1 MNTIRIFRH
10 IDCEGPAYLQTL
22 LQEKGIAFELVRIDE
37 FEPINTSLD
46 HIGGLIFM
54 GGSMSVN
61 DPLEW
66 IDQEVALIQ
75 QAVQQ
80 NIPVLGVCLGSQLLA
95 KALGS
100 RIYPGPCM
108 EIGWYPVNCIAGHPL
123 TAELPEQIDVFHW
136 HGETFDL
143 PAEAHLLFS
152 NERYQNQGF
161 AVGPHLG
168 LQFHVEM
175 EAVLVREWIRR
186 NPADLERRCEH
197 AHDADAILRNL
208 DTRISKMQ
216 TSARTLFDNWLRNC
230 KLNTFAA

>member
-1 MNTIRIFRH
+1 MNSIRIFRH
-10 IDCEGPAYLQTL
+10 LDCEGPAYLQTL
-22 LQEKGIAFELVRIDE
+22 LEEKVIPFELVRIDE
-37 FEPINTSLD
+37 YEPVNMQLD
-46 HIGGLIFM
+46 QVAGLIFM

-66 IDQEVALIQ
+66 IAQEVNLIKK
-75 QAVQQ
+75 AVQQ

-108 EIGWYPVNCIAGHPL
+108 EIGWYPVNCITSHPL
-123 TAELPEQIDVFHW
+123 TAELPEQMEVFHW

-143 PAEAHLLFS
+143 PKGANLLFS
-152 NERYQNQGF
+152 NERYHHQGF

-175 EAVLVREWIRR
+175 QAELVREWIRR

-197 AHDADAILRNL
+197 AHDADAILRDL
-208 DTRISKMQ
+208 DRRIAGLQ
-216 TSARTLFDNWLRNC
+216 TLARSLFDNWLRNC
-230 KLNTFAA
+230 KLG

>member
-1 MNTIRIFRH
+1 MNSIRIFRH

-22 LQEKGIAFELVRIDE
+22 LEEKAIDFELVRIE
-37 FEPINTSLD
+37 AYEPVKMQLENVA
-46 HIGGLIFM
+46 GLIFM

-61 DPLEW
+61 DPLDW
-66 IDQEVALIQ
+66 IAQEVALIQ

-80 NIPVLGVCLGSQLLA
+80 KIPVLGVCLGSQLLV
-95 KALGS
+95 KALGARVYS
-100 RIYPGPCM
+100 GPCM
-108 EIGWYPVNCIAGHPL
+108 EIGWYPVNCITSHPL
-123 TAELPEQIDVFHW
+123 TAGLPEQVDVFHW

-143 PAEAHLLFS
+143 PKDAHLLFS

-175 EAVLVREWIRR
+175 QAEVVREWIRR

-197 AHDADAILRNL
+197 AHDADAILRDL
-208 DTRISKMQ
+208 DTRIAGLQ
-216 TSARTLFDNWLRNC
+216 GTARILFDNWLRNC
-230 KLNTFAA
+230 QLG

>member
-1 MNTIRIFRH
+1 MNIIRIFRH
-10 IDCEGPAYLQTL
+10 IDCEGPAFLQTI
-22 LQEKGIAFELVRIDE
+22 LQEKNIGFELLRIDAFEPV
-37 FEPINTSLD
+37 NMSLD
-46 HIGGLIFM
+46 HVAGLIFM

-66 IDQEVALIQ
+66 IAQEVALIQ
-75 QAVQQ
+75 NAVQQ

-108 EIGWYPVNCIAGHPL
+108 EIGWYPVNTIAGHAL
-123 TAELPEQIDVFHW
+123 TAGLPEQPGVFHW
-136 HGETFDL
+136 HGETFEL
-143 PAEAHLLFS
+143 PKGASLLFS
-152 NERYQNQGF
+152 NARYQNQGF

-175 EAVLVREWIRR
+175 EADLVREWIRR

-197 AHDADAILRNL
+197 AHDANAILSDL
-208 DTRISKMQ
+208 DARIRRMQ
-216 TSARTLFDNWLRNC
+216 AVARILFDNWLRNC
-230 KLNTFAA
+230 RLNPATT

>member
-22 LQEKGIAFELVRIDE
+22 LQEKNILSELVRIDE
-37 FEPINTSLD
+37 FEAINTSLD
-46 HIGGLIFM
+46 HVAGLIFM

-61 DPLEW
+61 DPLAW
-66 IDQEVALIQ
+66 IDLELALIQ
-75 QAVQQ
+75 QAVQEQ
-80 NIPVLGVCLGSQLLA
+80 IPVLGVCLGSQLLA

-108 EIGWYPVNCIAGHPL
+108 EIGWYPINCITSHPL
-123 TAELPEQIDVFHW
+123 TVGLPEQFEVFHW

-143 PAEAHLLFS
+143 PKDAQLLFS

-168 LQFHVEM
+168 LQCHIEM
-175 EAVLVREWIRR
+175 EAEQVREWIRR

-197 AHDADAILRNL
+197 AHDAAAILTDL
-208 DTRISKMQ
+208 DTRVAGLQSQ
-216 TSARTLFDNWLRNC
+216 ARILFDNWLRNC
-230 KLNTFAA
+230 KLD

>member
-1 MNTIRIFRH
+1 MNCIRIFRH

-22 LQEKGIAFELVRIDE
+22 LQERDIAVELVRIDE
-37 FEPINTSLD
+37 FEPVNMQLN
-46 HIGGLIFM
+46 HVAGLIFM

-61 DPLEW
+61 DPLAW
-66 IDQEVALIQ
+66 IEDELKLIR

-108 EIGWYPVNCIAGHPL
+108 EIGWYPVDCITTHPL
-123 TAELPEQIDVFHW
+123 TAGLPKEFEVFHW

-143 PAEAHLLFS
+143 PKDATLLFS
-152 NERYQNQGF
+152 NDRYQNQGF

-175 EAVLVREWIRR
+175 EAELVCEWIRR
-186 NPADLERRCEH
+186 NPADLERRCEA
-197 AHDADAILRNL
+197 AHDAAAIQTELETHIANMQAVA
-208 DTRISKMQ
+208 RI
-216 TSARTLFDNWLRNC
+216 LLDNWLRNC
-230 KLNTFAA
+230 QLT

>member
-1 MNTIRIFRH
+1 MNSIRIFRH
-10 IDCEGPAYLQTL
+10 IDCEGPAYLQTM
-22 LQEKGIAFELVRIDE
+22 LQEKNILFELVRIDE
-37 FEPINTSLD
+37 FEPVKTSLD
-46 HIGGLIFM
+46 HVAGLIFM
-54 GGSMSVN
+54 GGTMSVN

-66 IDQEVALIQ
+66 IAQEVALIQ

-108 EIGWYPVNCIAGHPL
+108 EIGWYPVNCITRHPVTAG
-123 TAELPEQIDVFHW
+123 LPQQIDVFHW

-143 PAEAHLLFS
+143 PKEAQLLFS
-152 NERYQNQGF
+152 NERYLNQGF

-175 EAVLVREWIRR
+175 ESELVREWFRR

-197 AHDADAILRNL
+197 AHDANAILSDL
-208 DTRISKMQ
+208 DTRIAKMQ
-216 TSARTLFDNWLRNC
+216 TAAHILFDNWLRNC
-230 KLNTFAA
+230 KLNTFTA

>member
-1 MNTIRIFRH
+1 MNSIRIFRH

-22 LQEKGIAFELVRIDE
+22 LQEKNIAFELIRIDA
-37 FEPINTSLD
+37 FESVKQSLD
-46 HIGGLIFM
+46 HVAGLIFM

-108 EIGWYPVNCIAGHPL
+108 EIGWYPVNCITGHPL
-123 TAELPEQIDVFHW
+123 TADLPEQIDVFHW

-143 PAEAHLLFS
+143 PKEARLLFS

-175 EAVLVREWIRR
+175 EAELVREWVQR

-197 AHDADAILRNL
+197 AHDADAILSDL
-208 DTRISKMQ
+208 DSRITSMQ
-216 TSARTLFDNWLRNC
+216 AAARILFDNWLRNC
-230 KLNTFAA
+230 KLNTFTA